1 MSSIAGHAA
10 AGVAFFMA
18 SRRWLPTRS
27 WWAALPFV
35 ALAVCPDLDYFAV
48 WLFDYAADPRITH
61 SLLFA
66 MVTALLVWIPL
77 ATTASTRLPFLALL
91 TASASHPL
99 LDLAVGA
106 HPVPVLWPL
115 GPELSAPV
123 GLLPSAGALSLGNYY
138 LWRNVVIELGVLL
151 PALALIVA
159 CCRRYPPQRVRI
171 WTLRLILPWSAMLA
185 WSMSLPR

>member
-10 AGVAFFMA
+10 AGIAAFLA
-18 SRRWLPTRS
+18 SSRWHPARS
-27 WWAALPFV
+27 RWAALPFV

-66 MVTALLVWIPL
+66 MVSTLLVWAPL
-77 ATTASTRLPFLALL
+77 ATTASARLPFLALL
-91 TASASHPL
+91 AASASHPL
-99 LDLAVGA
+99 LDLWVGA

-138 LWRNVVIELGVLL
+138 LWRNLIIELGVLL
-151 PALALIVA
+151 PIMALVVAL
-159 CCRRYPPQRVRI
+159 CRQCPVVRI
-171 WTLRLILPWSAMLA
+171 RTWALRLLLPWAAFLA
-185 WSMSLPR
+185 FSINLAR